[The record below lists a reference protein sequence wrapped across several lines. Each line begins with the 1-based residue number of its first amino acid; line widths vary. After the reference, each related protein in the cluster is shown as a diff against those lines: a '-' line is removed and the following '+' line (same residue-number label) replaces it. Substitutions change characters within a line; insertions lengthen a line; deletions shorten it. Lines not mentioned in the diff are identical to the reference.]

1 MKIDD
6 KIVNYEIG
14 KYLSKPTPNETGKV
28 DEKQS
33 AGTQH
38 IEGKEPSGQGVIV
51 KLSNTSRE
59 VQLIREIISSEPD
72 VRAGKVAELKER
84 IESGRY
90 EIDYEAVADK
100 LVDELIDK
108 L

>member
-6 KIVNYEIG
+6 KIVNYEIS
-14 KYLSKPTPNETGKV
+14 KHLSK
-28 DEKQS
+28 
-33 AGTQH
+33 
-38 IEGKEPSGQGVIV
+38 
-51 KLSNTSRE
+51 
-59 VQLIREIISSEPD
+59 LIREIIPSEPD
-72 VRAGKVAELKER
+72 VRADKVAELKER